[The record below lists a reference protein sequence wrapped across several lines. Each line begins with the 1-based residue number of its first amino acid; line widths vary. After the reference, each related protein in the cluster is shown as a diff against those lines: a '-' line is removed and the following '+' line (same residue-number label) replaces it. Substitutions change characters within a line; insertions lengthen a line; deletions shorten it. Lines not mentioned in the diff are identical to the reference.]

1 MAVPLFDT
9 NAGEMAA
16 RITGL
21 RGDLGAMRAALLHAE
36 RRAREGFSGPEADA
50 FVGRCAAVNRASP
63 TWMVD
68 GLQALERDARSA
80 SAPLDLPDIGKAV
93 AGIVADLRSGAE
105 RLSIVNDAV
114 RRADGTPTA
123 VDVVVLP
130 VAAVPK
136 VGDGPGEPG
145 GLPFVIGSPTPPHIV
160 YDADFP
166 GDPEAPGP
174 EDHVSRAKWE
184 AMLRAGQGARP
195 DLDDATALYQHYLGG
210 SGEPVRIDYE
220 EAAREDEHVR
230 ATIDAQV
237 RSAGEHADRL
247 LRETGRPDLS
257 ITGDAVSAGDL
268 VDGYP
273 TATENWQKTLGG
285 YNVWSTADVHVEG
298 NRVTMTVTVN
308 AEDRYNFNAG
318 AADIATGAPD
328 SENVRFAKVGWAKG
342 FMVTGSVTRTVSWT
356 LGDPP
361 SAFAVT
367 GAGEPERNVG
377 REDREDERDSGG
389 SRATRPG
396 SDPQT
401 GGPRA
406 G

>member
-1 MAVPLFDT
+1 MADETMSVVPENLDVYIRTAAAIADELSAKAAALVEGLEALKGDARRASVPLD
-9 NAGEMAA
+9 
-16 RITGL
+16 
-21 RGDLGAMRAALLHAE
+21 
-36 RRAREGFSGPEADA
+36 
-50 FVGRCAAVNRASP
+50 V
-63 TWMVD
+63 
-68 GLQALERDARSA
+68 
-80 SAPLDLPDIGKAV
+80 PDIGKAV
-93 AGIVADLRSGAE
+93 AGIVTDLRSGAQ
-105 RLSIVNDAV
+105 RLAIVNDAV
-114 RRADGTPTA
+114 KRADGTPTT
-123 VDVVVLP
+123 VDLVVLP

-145 GLPFVIGSPTPPHIV
+145 GLPFVIGPPTPPHIAC
-160 YDADFP
+160 DADFP
-166 GDPEAPGP
+166 GDRETPGP
-174 EDHVSRAKWE
+174 EDWKSRAKWE
-184 AMLRAGQGARP
+184 AMLRGGQALRP
-195 DLDDATALYQHYLGG
+195 DLDDATALYQHYLDG

-247 LRETGRPDLS
+247 IRETGRRDFS

-268 VDGYP
+268 VGGYA

-285 YNVWSTADVHVEG
+285 YNVWSTPDVHVEG
-298 NRVTMTVTVN
+298 DRVTMTVTVN

-328 SENVRFAKVGWAKG
+328 NENVRFAKVGWAKG
-342 FMVTGSVTRTVSWT
+342 FMVTGSATRTVSWT
-356 LGDPP
+356 IGDPP
-361 SAFAVT
+361 GAFPVT

-377 REDREDERDSGG
+377 REDREDERDSAG
-389 SRATRPG
+389 SRAGRPG

-401 GGPRA
+401 GGRRA